1 MISTNLQSSKLVQEI
16 SNIQAN
22 PTSKDYVT
30 MYELRSN
37 FLQKIS
43 NHQSA
48 WVQSMFLG
56 LHPRRQA
63 HPGYLK
69 TSKKPWDVQ
78 LSQVR
83 LGQNKLW
90 PKCYLM
96 WSQFSALKPCLDGAK
111 SSSFMY
117 KQKAKATLRFLPQRG
132 SSARNKEGLY
142 AWRKAV
148 SQPMHGRFSQS
159 QPSPALKF
167 TTSRASCNKS
177 SIALLQG
184 RRCLW
189 RWKRLDIRLVY
200 FLWPWSQFS
209 EWLLRWKA
217 DFLE

>member
-1 MISTNLQSSKLVQEI
+1 M
-16 SNIQAN
+16 A
-22 PTSKDYVT
+22 
-30 MYELRSN
+30 
-37 FLQKIS
+37 

-111 SSSFMY
+111 VVAWCTNR
-117 KQKAKATLRFLPQRG
+117 KQKRHWDSYP
-132 SSARNKEGLY
+132 SAAAVL
-142 AWRKAV
+142 AIRKASMRGGRLSPNQCTVV
-148 SQPMHGRFSQS
+148 SVKA
-159 QPSPALKF
+159 SPV
-167 TTSRASCNKS
+167 
-177 SIALLQG
+177 Q
-184 RRCLW
+184 
-189 RWKRLDIRLVY
+189 
-200 FLWPWSQFS
+200 PWSSQRAAPVATNLPLHYCKGGDVFDVES
-209 EWLLRWKA
+209 VWISG
-217 DFLE
+217 